1 MLQNRPR
8 QRLPQLDLHVLFG
21 LSDDQVTLG
30 GGPLMCEVTDVDVG
44 RAGGQGGGWI
54 GRGIL
59 GLLGFRMVKGG
70 GKSLVVRSMV
80 AVDTSVLGMIMFHHS
95 MRSVMRGGTTIVVV
109 RMVVLYTV
117 SVETKLSLYVMT
129 VVPSGWT
136 TASPVMMAGKL
147 IVVGSDRG
155 QGGMTRVQ
163 GG

>member
-30 GGPLMCEVTDVDVG
+30 GGPLMCEVTDVE

-54 GRGIL
+54 VRGIL

-70 GKSLVVRSMV
+70 GKRLVVRSMV
-80 AVDTSVLGMIMFHHS
+80 AVDTSVLGMTMFHHS
-95 MRSVMRGGTTIVVV
+95 MRSVVRGGTTIVVV

-136 TASPVMMAGKL
+136 TASPVVMAGKL